1 MYFLLTSSFL
11 LLAYGSLRRA
21 KKTKTTGKEENAK
34 ARKGEEE
41 GDSSENAVPV
51 LFTLFAILP
60 MLRVARKLNQVK

>member
-11 LLAYGSLRRA
+11 LLAYGSLR
-21 KKTKTTGKEENAK
+21 KEKTKAASKEENAK

>member
-11 LLAYGSLRRA
+11 LLAYGSLR
-21 KKTKTTGKEENAK
+21 KEKTKAVSKEENAK

-41 GDSSENAVPV
+41 GDSSEKAVPV
-51 LFTLFAILP
+51 VVTLFAILP